1 MKKWQAILGTMV
13 ALVMT
18 ASVPLSS
25 LAQNEVVAAAK
36 PALSGSLAIV
46 APRSVAVA
54 KEMSLGVFQRENQNP
69 VPGAGVWALTREKA
83 EEVKKTVSAQTAAAD
98 TDYEAVLGSHGSFLG
113 RTGGDGRLVHTFR
126 ESGQY
131 VLVAAKKGYIPD
143 FSPLAVRGAPVD
155 VLVIKA
161 PRMSPPGESVTIS
174 VTGKANGEPVGGAG
188 VWALTREQAETLKSQ
203 IARVKPTDNSS
214 GDTEAQLNTHGIFL
228 GRTHGN
234 GELKYTFT
242 EEGTYVLVTFKQG
255 YMPGF
260 TVINIK
266 NIPKALVI
274 KAPQISPV
282 GETVTMSVTQRGTDD
297 PAKDAGVWALTP
309 TEAEALKARIA
320 GTNATA
326 NTAADIDIESTL
338 NGIGIFI
345 GKTNGNGEVKH
356 KFDTVGRYVLVTA
369 KKGYIP
375 GYTGIAIVSPKP
387 TPKPGEKPNIAPRV
401 TEKPVTGNNATAAKS
416 IRTNQ

>member
-25 LAQNEVVAAAK
+25 LAQNEAAAAAK

-46 APRSVAVA
+46 APRSVPEG
-54 KEMSLGVFQRENQNP
+54 KEMSLGVFQRENQNQ

-83 EEVKKTVSAQTAAAD
+83 EEVKKAVSAQTAAAD
-98 TDYEAVLGSHGSFLG
+98 IDYEALLGSHGSFLG

-131 VLVAAKKGYIPD
+131 ILVAAKKGYIPD

-174 VTGKANGEPVGGAG
+174 VTGKANGEPVEGAG
-188 VWALTREQAETLKSQ
+188 IWALTREQAETLKSQ

-214 GDTEAQLNTHGIFL
+214 VDTEAQLNTHGIFL

-234 GELKYTFT
+234 GELKHTFT
-242 EEGTYVLVTFKQG
+242 GEGTYVLVTFKQG

-260 TVINIK
+260 TAIAIK
-266 NIPKALVI
+266 NLPKALAI
-274 KAPQISPV
+274 KAPQVSPV
-282 GETVTMSVTQRGTDD
+282 GETVTMTVTQRGTDE
-297 PAKDAGVWALTP
+297 PVKDAGVWALTP

-320 GTNATA
+320 GTNAT
-326 NTAADIDIESTL
+326 TADIDIESTL
-338 NGIGIFI
+338 HGSGIFI
-345 GKTNGNGEVKH
+345 GKTNGNGEVKY
-356 KFDTVGRYVLVTA
+356 KFDTAGRYVLVTA
-369 KKGYIP
+369 KQGYIP
-375 GYTGIAIVSPKP
+375 GYTGIAIIAPKP
-387 TPKPGEKPNIAPRV
+387 APKPGETPNLTPRV
-401 TEKPVTGNNATAAKS
+401 TEKPVPSNNTTS
-416 IRTNQ
+416 INSTRPNN